1 MRSSN
6 NTNISVIQFI
16 WVQYEISKDIVALN
30 SIRELLVMMRIW
42 GLLNSQSLPVFNRS
56 DENLDVLLQCFKLL
70 TRLALNPNEPD
81 EFLLDECCLLP
92 SQVLIPQLQ
101 LVSGQTS
108 ITSPVLP
115 FVSLPIYVGVQILF
129 VDMFSND
136 F

>member
-1 MRSSN
+1 M
-6 NTNISVIQFI
+6 F
-16 WVQYEISKDIVALN
+16 QYEISKDIVALN

-42 GLLNSQSLPVFNRS
+42 GLLKPQSLPVFARS

-81 EFLLDECCLLP
+81 DFLLDECCLLP

-115 FVSLPIYVGVQILF
+115 FVSLPIYVSANQAGLSATHFTLLV
-129 VDMFSND
+129 VRSRPTRTA
-136 F
+136 